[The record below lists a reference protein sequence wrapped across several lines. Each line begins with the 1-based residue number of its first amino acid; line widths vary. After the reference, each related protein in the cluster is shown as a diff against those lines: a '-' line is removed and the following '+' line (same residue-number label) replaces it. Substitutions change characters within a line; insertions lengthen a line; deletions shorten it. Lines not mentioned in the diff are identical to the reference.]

1 MSKMCYNSQVY
12 GKLHQRIAGK
22 RDATDAKQ
30 TTPCLGRDKIGVF
43 METLSNIALLID
55 ADNTQLSELEGIIQE
70 VTVRGRITVK
80 RAYGNWQK
88 ANLKKWGESLKNL
101 AIKAE
106 QQFDYVTGKNATD
119 MALVID
125 AMQLL
130 HTGEYDAFAIV
141 SSDSDFTPLSI
152 ALRESGVYVFGV
164 GKKQTPAP
172 FINSCDEFIFLE
184 DLGTEDETPAKK
196 TDEEPKKS
204 AKSSKSAKDDSRKG
218 SKEERLERIDAQ
230 RGLKKV
236 HRLLKVAYDTYQDPD
251 NDGFASIS
259 MAGNY
264 IKRAM
269 PEFRTKTYG
278 FKTLVPML
286 EAFPDRYEVR
296 KDKKAAGGS
305 VVYYKCR

>member
-1 MSKMCYNSQVY
+1 
-12 GKLHQRIAGK
+12 
-22 RDATDAKQ
+22 
-30 TTPCLGRDKIGVF
+30 
-43 METLSNIALLID
+43 METLKNIALLID
-55 ADNTQLSELEGIIQE
+55 ADNTQLAELEAIIQE
-70 VTVRGRITVK
+70 VTARGRITVK

-88 ANLKKWGESLKNL
+88 ANLKSWGESLKNF
-101 AIKAE
+101 AIRAE
-106 QQFDYVTGKNATD
+106 QQFDYVKGKNATD

-184 DLGTEDETPAKK
+184 DLGAEDEAPAKK
-196 TDEEPKKS
+196 EEPKKNEKS
-204 AKSSKSAKDDSRKG
+204 AKSGREDQKKTEKI
-218 SKEERLERIDAQ
+218 ERTDTQ
-230 RGLKKV
+230 RGHKKV

-296 KDKKAAGGS
+296 KDERAAGGA

>member
-1 MSKMCYNSQVY
+1 
-12 GKLHQRIAGK
+12 
-22 RDATDAKQ
+22 
-30 TTPCLGRDKIGVF
+30 
-43 METLSNIALLID
+43 METLRNIALLID

-88 ANLKKWGESLKNL
+88 SNLKKWGESLKNL

-152 ALRESGVYVFGV
+152 TLRESGVYVFGV
-164 GKKQTPAP
+164 GKKTTPTP

-184 DLGTEDETPAKK
+184 DLGVEDEAPAKK
-196 TDEEPKKS
+196 SEEELKKTDKS
-204 AKSSKSAKDDSRKG
+204 AKAPGEESRRNG
-218 SKEERLERIDAQ
+218 HSEREAQ

-296 KDKKAAGGS
+296 KDQKAAGGA